1 MNKVALI
8 GRLIADPNVRS
19 TKGGD
24 SVVATYTLAVD
35 RVVKGEKSADFI
47 RCVAFGKSAE
57 VADQYLVKGMKI
69 AVIGSIKTGS
79 YENENGDRV
88 YTTDVWIETQEFVES
103 RKSESDAAE
112 PAKKNANSHP
122 KQSRKNQKMVDD
134 GFMNIP
140 DGFDDEIPFN

>member
-1 MNKVALI
+1 MNKVLLI

-24 SVVATYTLAVD
+24 SVVATYTIAVD
-35 RVVKGEKSADFI
+35 RIVSGEKSADFI

-57 VADQYLVKGMKI
+57 VAEKYLVKGMKI
-69 AVIGSIKTGS
+69 AVTGSIKTGS

-88 YTTDVWIETQEFVES
+88 YTTDIWIETQEFVES
-103 RKSESDAAE
+103 KKSESDDTK
-112 PAKKNANSHP
+112 PAKKASNSRP
-122 KQSRKNQKMVDD
+122 KQIRKNQKRDDD

-140 DGFDDEIPFN
+140 DGIDDEIPFN